1 MSDFS
6 FKEYMKIFEEKGTEA
21 ALDYRA
27 AFVPDYLYKFF
38 WLYDVESCK
47 SDHRLIDEN
56 EKRFNTLQNNQLW
69 FALPK
74 EQNDPYECSAIY
86 FDREALKEYGF
97 TSKELE
103 ILDDIYMT
111 IPLCSFAD
119 NGATNLPM
127 WAHYAN
133 NHRGYCV
140 KYKITNKYAV
150 RNISYEPQRIKV
162 FNIIGWVLLLLDEVE
177 KGNTENEKILE
188 EYRAVLMENFF
199 MKHES
204 WKYEKEYR
212 AIYPLGTTVNHGLNV
227 SLDELGISA
236 EEIICGYKCAEEHIK
251 RLSSIADSL
260 SIPCKKC
267 ELSETDFTVFR
278 EV

>member
-127 WAHYAN
+127 WAQ
-133 NHRGYCV
+133 
-140 KYKITNKYAV
+140 YAV